1 MSKFWRDAG
10 ERILWTAVAAALS
23 GAAVYLNELP
33 EVWIPVGTVVLTILK
48 TLVAA
53 HVGDP
58 NTASFSKGESA

>member
-1 MSKFWRDAG
+1 MTKFWKDAG

-23 GAAVYLNELP
+23 AAGVYITELP
-33 EVWIPVGTVVLTILK
+33 EVWIPIGTVILTTLK

-58 NTASFSKGESA
+58 NTASFSKGDTA